1 MVSPISGSTQAVA
14 QTQQSTPTTATTA
27 VSNTAKT
34 SSPESSSANATSNK
48 TTRSTDAERYT
59 AVQQNLSNSKTAIGA
74 ASTANKEID
83 TQLKQVRDIATKLAD
98 EKITGKDR
106 EKLQADYT
114 KARDSIIASQ
124 EKATVKS
131 GSGNNAT
138 KTNLLT
144 DSKNQTVSTNT
155 RGGELEVASS
165 KSAKALGLPEK
176 IGSAADAKALLSGD
190 DKKAGSLANAE
201 KATQDTT
208 ARLKKADEDVSK
220 RLETASLAAKAAQ
233 RLENAKAGNS
243 RTLSA
248 DQEEQRNQA
257 LEQAKQARE
266 QIKTQ
271 FSGLSQSSANKN
283 VNSLSALFS

>member
-1 MVSPISGSTQAVA
+1 MVSAISGSSQAIS
-14 QTQQSTPTTATTA
+14 QTQQSTSTTAASATQTTP
-27 VSNTAKT
+27 AKT
-34 SSPESSSANATSNK
+34 STAESSTK
-48 TTRSTDAERYT
+48 TTRSTEAERYT
-59 AVQQNLSNSKTAIGA
+59 AVQQNLANSKTAIGA

-124 EKATVKS
+124 DKATVKS

-201 KATQDTT
+201 KTTQDTS
-208 ARLKKADEDVSK
+208 ARLKKADADVSK

-233 RLENAKAGNS
+233 RLESAKSGNS

-248 DQEEQRNQA
+248 DEEEKRSQA
-257 LEQAKQARE
+257 LDQARQTRE

-271 FSGLSQSSANKN
+271 FSGLSQNSGNKN

>member
-1 MVSPISGSTQAVA
+1 MVSAISGNNQAVTQTQA
-14 QTQQSTPTTATTA
+14 SSPTTATAATP
-27 VSNTAKT
+27 AKT
-34 SSPESSSANATSNK
+34 ASPESSVSTNK
-48 TTRSTDAERYT
+48 STRSTDAERYT
-59 AVQQNLSNSKTAIGA
+59 AVQQSLANSKTAVSA

-83 TQLKQVRDIATKLAD
+83 GQLKQVRDIATKLAD

-124 EKATVKS
+124 DKATVKS
-131 GSGNNAT
+131 GSGNSAT

-144 DSKNQTVSTNT
+144 DAKNQTVSTNT

-176 IGSAADAKALLSGD
+176 IGSAADAKALLSAD

-201 KATQDTT
+201 KTTQDTT
-208 ARLKKADEDVSK
+208 ARLKKADADVSK

-233 RLENAKAGNS
+233 RLESAKTGNS

-248 DQEEQRNQA
+248 DEEEKRSQA
-257 LEQAKQARE
+257 LEQAKQTRE

-271 FSGLSQSSANKN
+271 FSGLSQNSGNKN